1 MRWQIP
7 TGLAFLLP
15 LVLAILVACLIP
27 RHINKA
33 VHSGIADQIIW
44 SENSSSDTY
53 ARYARDDN
61 TDDPIV
67 YSRFHLF
74 NITNLHEVKA
84 GCKPDLQQLGPFTYQ
99 KHTVKS
105 NIWFDSN
112 GKVSFTRDEFFTEL
126 NDNSKVTS
134 LDDIVTTV
142 NIPLLGA
149 LSKVH
154 SVFGKAVALQLLL
167 QVIASFHDPNVDG
180 LFMTRT
186 VRELLWGYDDPLLQK
201 LHFLAP
207 GLQTRFQ
214 LVPNTTESSLR
225 FPPHDVVNT
234 GLHNIT
240 KIWDTE
246 MWNNKTSIKSWKMP
260 HIEAVQGSD
269 GFQFRPN
276 LEDGDRIRVWAP
288 QLFRSASTD
297 IAP

>member
-1 MRWQIP
+1 MRWQVP

-15 LVLAILVACLIP
+15 LVLAVLVACLIP

-33 VHSGIADQIIW
+33 LHSGIQDQIIW

-53 ARYARDDN
+53 NRYTRDDHA
-61 TDDPIV
+61 DDPII

-74 NITNLHEVKA
+74 NITNLYDVKA
-84 GCKPDLQQLGPFTYQ
+84 GHKPELQQVGPFTYR
-99 KHTVKS
+99 KHTVKKD
-105 NIWFDSN
+105 IWFDSN

-149 LSKVH
+149 LAKVH
-154 SVFGKAVALQLLL
+154 SVFGRAVALQLLL
-167 QVIASFHDPNVDG
+167 HVIASFHDPNING

-214 LVPNTTESSLR
+214 LIPNATASSQHFR
-225 FPPHDVVNT
+225 PHDVMNT
-234 GLHNIT
+234 GLHNISQV
-240 KIWDTE
+240 WDTE
-246 MWNNKTSIKSWKMP
+246 MWENHTSIKSWRFP

-269 GFQFRPN
+269 GTQFRPG
-276 LEDGDRIRVWAP
+276 LHQGDKIRVWAA
-288 QLFRSASTD
+288 QLFRSGCNLL
-297 IAP
+297 

>member
-84 GCKPDLQQLGPFTYQ
+84 GCKPDLQQLGPFTYR

-142 NIPLLGA
+142 NIPLLGT

-214 LVPNTTESSLR
+214 LVPNTTESSLHS
-225 FPPHDVVNT
+225 PPHDVVNT

-246 MWNNKTSIKSWKMP
+246 MWNNKTSVKSWKMP

-288 QLFRSASTD
+288 QLFRSASAHT
-297 IAP
+297 AF